1 MSRYFNESMV
11 EDIYLDELNE
21 DELAHFGVLGMK
33 WGIRRYQNKDGSL
46 TAAGKRKYKTSSDG
60 KLVKRSRDEVKSYDK
75 KVQSL
80 KKATDEK
87 KKKQKIRAK
96 ALAKNDINEMA
107 NNINY
112 FTTEEIDNAVRRNQ
126 SITKLKNE
134 QRTNALQAQQWMNT
148 ATSYLSSLKNAY
160 KLVSSNEVQGFIS
173 QVNDK
178 YGTNY
183 PLFANSYDNYLV
195 ISGKKQSNNNQKGD
209 KK

>member
-1 MSRYFNESMV
+1 MV

-21 DELAHFGVLGMK
+21 DALAHFGVLGMK
-33 WGIRRYQNKDGSL
+33 WGVRRYQNKDGSL

-148 ATSYLSSLKNAY
+148 ATSYLSSLQNAY